1 MRARF
6 GLSRCGQTFFGRLH
20 LPDSYI
26 KKAPGIGGLP
36 RLLCCRKGRG
46 MLPAHAQSKSILD
59 SLLYK
64 QLTSSLSFFASGQ
77 AMGCKRW
84 GLPQAAARGK
94 PPIKTAP

>member
-1 MRARF
+1 MCARF
-6 GLSRCGQTFFGRLH
+6 GVSRRGQTFFGRLH

-36 RLLCCRKGRG
+36 LLLCCRKGRG
-46 MLPAHAQSKSILD
+46 MQG
-59 SLLYK
+59 
-64 QLTSSLSFFASGQ
+64 SS
-77 AMGCKRW
+77 